1 MTEEAS
7 APEPRPAP
15 GLPPGP
21 VAGPAPATA
30 PRPDLVVVRVRL
42 PAHLRTLVQLEKET
56 ERGPGHGTASGPG
69 HGTGSEVTLEL
80 DSPGTQSSLLD
91 ALETRY
97 PVLIGTIRDP
107 RTRVRRPFIRFFACE
122 EDLSHEPPDS
132 DLPAP
137 VLAGTEPFVILGAM
151 AGG

>member
-15 GLPPGP
+15 DPQPGP
-21 VAGPAPATA
+21 VPRTA

-56 ERGPGHGTASGPG
+56 EHGPGHDTGSGPG